1 MLSYPS
7 VSHRSCN
14 FILTLATLY
23 FILRL
28 YHFILPLYQRHHTP
42 DVIVRPHHELSPCS
56 YLSIPDFSTQ
66 HFRYFWFIASHFF
79 HLILFIPGRMA
90 KFVPGQSE
98 VSPYVHIKWLRLVSS
113 PKTKVSFAKEPY
125 KKDYILQ
132 KRLVFLRSELIIG
145 MYIRVYAYRL

>member
-1 MLSYPS
+1 MM
-7 VSHRSCN
+7 V
-14 FILTLATLY
+14 IL
-23 FILRL
+23 
-28 YHFILPLYQRHHTP
+28 
-42 DVIVRPHHELSPCS
+42 RPHHELSPCS

-66 HFRYFWFIASHFF
+66 HFRYSWFIASHFF
-79 HLILFIPGRMA
+79 QLILFIPGRMA
-90 KFVPGQSE
+90 TFVSGQSE

-125 KKDYILQ
+125 RKDYILQ